1 MRARFLY
8 SVLLWVGLLAVL
20 VWPVSLTLADPVVI
34 PQDATMVPSGEIAR
48 GITVRQELP
57 APGTA
62 LSSVSLLLGTE
73 HRTSP
78 GSLEIAVEIADRDGH
93 WIPISRT
100 SVALSQIPDTAP
112 YTLTF
117 SPPLSIPPTE
127 HLAIALSSNAPPA
140 GAAIWWT
147 APTWTKAGY
156 QLFINDQLHTGNAIM
171 TAGYANAQGPLLNL
185 LPIIWQ
191 RITVFLDPL
200 WQIMLLLA
208 LTLGIGTGGILLAR
222 W

>member
-8 SVLLWVGLLAVL
+8 SLLLWAGLLAVL
-20 VWPVSLTLADPVVI
+20 TWPVSLTLADPAVI
-34 PQDATMVPSGEIAR
+34 PQDATMMPGGEIAR
-48 GITVRQELP
+48 GMTMRQQLP

-62 LSSVSLLLGTE
+62 LSSVTFLLGTY
-73 HRTSP
+73 HRTLS
-78 GSLEIAVEIADRDGH
+78 GSLEIAVEIADRDGR

-117 SPPLSIPPTE
+117 SPPLPIPPTE
-127 HLAIALSSNAPPA
+127 HLAIALSSDAPPA
-140 GAAIWWT
+140 EAATWWT
-147 APTWTKAGY
+147 APTWAKAGY

-171 TAGYANAQGPLLNL
+171 TAGYANAQGPLLNM
-185 LPIIWQ
+185 LPTIWQ
-191 RITVFLDPL
+191 RITAFLDPL

-208 LTLGIGTGGILLAR
+208 LILGIGTGSALLLR
-222 W
+222 